1 MPPVSKDRHFDVI
14 RVVFALA
21 EERDGIPLDEAARAV
36 DLDPESV
43 RSLIDPVLYLEFRD
57 DLGEFIDQT
66 RAFIIDEDDIVR
78 VDEGHWLRGLV
89 AVAPSPLVALRLY
102 AAARTAAG
110 WLAEPPA
117 ALRSAMRKLEDLLEG
132 SVVMPSDRPMHLDAC
147 VAASRSRR
155 AIRIVYTN
163 DAGETSTREIEPR
176 HVYANWGKWY
186 IQGPTIGDAVV
197 KSWRV
202 DRVHDVVELDAS
214 FARPGPLDIPD
225 RFDLTEYERQVR
237 VRLPDVSIDN
247 LPTPLR
253 VDDVVDVGDGLV
265 EATLTVTGDHRL
277 RHLLVA
283 AGPEAVVVEDPDA
296 EAIRRAHAAE
306 LLAAYEA

>member
-1 MPPVSKDRHFDVI
+1 MTSVTKDRHFEVI
-14 RVVFALA
+14 RAVFALA
-21 EERDGIPLDEAARAV
+21 EERDGVPLADAARAV
-36 DLDPESV
+36 DLDPETV

-78 VDEGHWLRGLV
+78 VDEGHWLRSLV

-102 AAARTAAG
+102 AAARIASG
-110 WLAEPPA
+110 WLADPPA
-117 ALRSAMRKLEDLLEG
+117 ALRTAMQKLEELLEG
-132 SVVMPSDRPMHLDAC
+132 SVVIPSDRPVHLDAC

-163 DAGETSTREIEPR
+163 DAGETSTREIEPF

-186 IQGPTIGDAVV
+186 VQGPSIGDAVV

-202 DRVHDVVELDAS
+202 DRIHDVAELDAS
-214 FARPGPLDIPD
+214 FAPPAPLDIPE
-225 RFDLTEYERQVR
+225 RFDLTEYERR
-237 VRLPDVSIDN
+237 VRLRMPDAVIDN
-247 LPTPLR
+247 LPSPVR
-253 VDDVVDVGDGLV
+253 VDDIVELGAGIV
-265 EATLTVTGDHRL
+265 EATFTVTGDHRL

-283 AGPEAVVVEDPDA
+283 AGPDAVVVDDPAA
-296 EAIRRAHAAE
+296 EAIRLAHASE
-306 LLAAYEA
+306 LLCAYGR

>member
-1 MPPVSKDRHFDVI
+1 MPPVTKDRHFDVI

-21 EERDGIPLDEAARAV
+21 EERAGIPLDEAARAV
-36 DLDPESV
+36 DLDPETV

-66 RAFIIDEDDIVR
+66 RAFIIDEDDVVR

-102 AAARTAAG
+102 AAARTTAG

-117 ALRSAMRKLEDLLEG
+117 PLRAAMHKLEELLEG
-132 SVVMPSDRPMHLDAC
+132 SVVIPSDRPPHLDAC
-147 VAASRSRR
+147 VAASRGRR

-163 DAGETSTREIEPR
+163 DAGETSTREIEPL

-186 IQGPTIGDAVV
+186 VQGPSIGDAVV

-214 FARPGPLDIPD
+214 FARPAPLDIPD

-237 VRLPDVSIDN
+237 MRVPDITIDN

-253 VDDVVDVGDGLV
+253 VDEVVDLGNGFV
-265 EATLTVTGDHRL
+265 EATFTVTGDHRL

-283 AGPEAVVVEDPDA
+283 AGPDAAVVDDPDA